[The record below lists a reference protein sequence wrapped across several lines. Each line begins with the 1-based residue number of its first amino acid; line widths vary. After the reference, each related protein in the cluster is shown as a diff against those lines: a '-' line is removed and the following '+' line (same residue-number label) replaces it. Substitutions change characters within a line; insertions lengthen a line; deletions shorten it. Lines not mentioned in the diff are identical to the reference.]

1 MIFISRYQ
9 ASVLAVIASLSLAGC
24 KPSASPGGSRA
35 LSSPDEHAPSLGDG
49 VSRQPNSDDLASFLR
64 SLIPPIARLVNVK
77 MDPPVRMPNT
87 SPDSNAWVLN
97 VKMTI
102 APTEDLLSLPSEQDT
117 KEFKAVEGELDGIIR
132 WRNAFVQSPYARF
145 YPSFEVKAPTSPVPQ
160 LLVLTH
166 RADQPLPPIYGRMY
180 AEWQMDHWNFSKDE
194 FNMPDPGQPRSSFTG
209 SYVIKG
215 SHEAEAFLAAER
227 EAIAQAKPKQAA
239 IDSSYAADLVK
250 ATRQGTIYRGQ
261 VSSGNTA
268 VPAEVR
274 FVEPPTS
281 DEQFA
286 QFEVRLPS
294 APGNLYVYTA
304 KLAKRMPIHPAPA
317 PGDND
322 LAQTPDDL
330 ASTPK
335 SDLTV
340 GLLHVSGK
348 EIVASTVPNQLLMA
362 LTHYDPPHTLSITV
376 LNRRM
381 DGKLANPLGPFM
393 LSAQQTP

>member
-1 MIFISRYQ
+1 MVES
-9 ASVLAVIASLSLAGC
+9 
-24 KPSASPGGSRA
+24 
-35 LSSPDEHAPSLGDG
+35 G
-49 VSRQPNSDDLASFLR
+49 VSRQPTADDLAGFVRSFL
-64 SLIPPIARLVNVK
+64 PPVTHLVDVK

-87 SPDSNAWVLN
+87 SPASNAWVLN

-102 APTEDLLSLPSEQDT
+102 ASIEDLLGSPSEQDI
-117 KEFKAVEGELDGIIR
+117 KAFKAVEEELDSIIR

-145 YPSFEVKAPTSPVPQ
+145 YPNFEVKAPVSPTPQ

-166 RADQPLPPIYGRMY
+166 RANQPLPPIYGRMY
-180 AEWQMDHWNFSKDE
+180 AEWQVDHWAFSKDE

-209 SYVIKG
+209 SYVIKD

-227 EAIAQAKPKQAA
+227 EAIAQVKPKQAA

-322 LAQTPDDL
+322 PTTPDDL

-335 SDLTV
+335 ADLTV

-348 EIVASTVPNQLLMA
+348 EIVASTVPNQLLIA
-362 LTHYDPPHTLSITV
+362 LTHYDPPHTLLITV